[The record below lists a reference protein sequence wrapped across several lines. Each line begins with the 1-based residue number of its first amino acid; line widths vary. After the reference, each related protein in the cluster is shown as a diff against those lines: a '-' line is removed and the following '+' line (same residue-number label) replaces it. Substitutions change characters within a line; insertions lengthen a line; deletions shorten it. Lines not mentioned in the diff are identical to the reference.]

1 MHIKVKDS
9 GIKLKTNP
17 VILAGLSCF
26 LGFRLKFSVD
36 GKNINFPTDLYKA
49 GFFVS
54 VDSEGQRQ

>member
-1 MHIKVKDS
+1 MHFKVKDS
-9 GIKLKTNP
+9 GIKLKTNF
-17 VILAGLSCF
+17 LF